1 MHVFKAD
8 AQIRKG
14 DAGGNGSIYFS
25 AGYGLNWF
33 LNKPDIYIQQ
43 PSLGSEYH
51 LLPVKSDSK
60 GSGKSIFPSQLRYRL
75 GYYFNYDQTYGVEI
89 SYDPVVYHITNNT
102 NVLQKGTIN
111 NAPVDAVMTFASD
124 SGYYYCMSGAN
135 LLMLNFVR
143 RYGVYRNSSNNV
155 RVDILA
161 KFGGGPVMPGTV
173 TNLDSN
179 GFSDRQFQ
187 IRGWNAGIEVGPRIT
202 LFRYGYLEFTAKYNY
217 ASYNNIQVHQGTA
230 SQTLSTLQV
239 LGSLGFTLPTSRFNP
254 LFHHER
260 KLLTI
265 IPIFMQKRDT
275 SYHPEDEL
283 PDSLAYGQDIP
294 EFRNVLEK
302 ERKWIEKNTPKPP
315 VDSVTFTTTTDSL
328 GNTIITDSQGN
339 ITIKDSLGN
348 IIGSGNFPIVAEDST
363 ETKKQRRKRRRN
375 KQVTEQVANLPVV
388 DSAGNVIADTTG
400 VVIPEFKESKKSK
413 RKKKQEAQVVAPEAV
428 VAADTTMKAA
438 EDNSGNQKR
447 KKKKKNK
454 EEQVIA
460 PEVPVSEP
468 PVVAPPA
475 PAVENVAPVEN
486 AEQPLSPKELKKKKK
501 EAEKERKR
509 KEKEEQKNKEEAEN
523 KAKAEAETNVNKEAE
538 EAKQKAQAAQAEE
551 KAKLAEEKDK
561 KQKEKAEEK
570 ERKKKEKEDE
580 KARKKKEK
588 EDAKERKKKEK
599 EQAKESTEQKA
610 PEEKKEGGQ

>member
-1 MHVFKAD
+1 MPVYKAD

-33 LNKPDIYIQQ
+33 LNKPDIYIKQ

-60 GSGKSIFPSQLRYRL
+60 GSGKSIFPAQLRYRL
-75 GYYFNYDQTYGVEI
+75 GYYFNYDQTYGVEV
-89 SYDPVVYHITNNT
+89 SYDPVVYHITNNSD
-102 NVLQKGTIN
+102 VLQKGTIN

-173 TNLDSN
+173 SNLDSN

-217 ASYNNIQVHQGTA
+217 ASYNNIKVHQGTA

-348 IIGSGNFPIVAEDST
+348 IIGSGNFPMVAEDST

-375 KQVTEQVANLPVV
+375 KEATEQVAPPVV
-388 DSAGNVIADTTG
+388 DSAGNVIVDTSGTI
-400 VVIPEFKESKKSK
+400 IPEFKETKKSK
-413 RKKKQEAQVVAPEAV
+413 RKKKQEQQVIVTEAV
-428 VAADTTMKAA
+428 VAADTAMKAA

-454 EEQVIA
+454 EEQIIA
-460 PEVPVSEP
+460 PEVPVIDA

-475 PAVENVAPVEN
+475 PAPAPTPVVENAAPVEN
-486 AEQPLSPKELKKKKK
+486 AEQPLSPKELKKKQK

-509 KEKEEQKNKEEAEN
+509 KEKEEQK
-523 KAKAEAETNVNKEAE
+523 NKEAE

-551 KAKLAEEKDK
+551 KAKEAAAKEA
-561 KQKEKAEEK
+561 KQKAEAEEK

-588 EDAKERKKKEK
+588 EDEKERKKKEK